1 MILRL
6 YERMLLFL
14 SERMNYL
21 GTSYHNVCN
30 IFSHCSGKKIV
41 CVYVH
46 ACAREREC
54 LPVVERETKQIWE
67 NINN

>member
-41 CVYVH
+41 HV
-46 ACAREREC
+46 REREC

>member
-46 ACAREREC
+46 ACARERMSAGC
-54 LPVVERETKQIWE
+54 GERDKTNMGKY
-67 NINN
+67 